1 MTFKLT
7 HPGSTDLKQLLC
19 RGFLTAK
26 DCKRTCFL
34 YENLDKWKRRKNKWK
49 EMCRI
54 PVSSLDISLMFVI
67 QQRNSKFILS
77 TGWSEEG
84 AVSFL
89 HTEPKFGRVPEER
102 WNMCCLFSIE
112 NDENFTVNDS
122 KSQKWPKDI
131 QLVFTWNE
139 KNNQTLTFNR
149 LIL

>member
-1 MTFKLT
+1 MLNVR
-7 HPGSTDLKQLLC
+7 STDLKQLLC

-26 DCKRTCFL
+26 DCQRTCFL

-102 WNMCCLFSIE
+102 WNTCCLFKYWKWWKLY
-112 NDENFTVNDS
+112 S
-122 KSQKWPKDI
+122 KWFKKSKMTPKI
-131 QLVFTWNE
+131 FS
-139 KNNQTLTFNR
+139 
-149 LIL
+149 